1 MDEQTIIDASVKS
14 DGPILCTAW
23 DCIGR
28 YSLAIDNTHLIRISG
43 GRTLYEDASLAKT
56 ENSVRLARLAM
67 APLTRSIVM
76 LIRKL
81 GWNWCR
87 LRRRLMDNTRKS
99 LTCVGRAEAAWI
111 IDAGSSTGRTRG
123 FGPRSKGMNRSL
135 KE

>member
-56 ENSVRLARLAM
+56 ENLVRLARLAT
-67 APLTRSIVM
+67 APLHQINHYVDPETRVELVPIKKTVD
-76 LIRKL
+76 
-81 GWNWCR
+81 G
-87 LRRRLMDNTRKS
+87 
-99 LTCVGRAEAAWI
+99 
-111 IDAGSSTGRTRG
+111 
-123 FGPRSKGMNRSL
+123 
-135 KE
+135 